1 MGVCVCA
8 WYVLC
13 VLWVGGWVCVCVG
26 GCVCVC
32 GCVWVCVCVCGWVGV
47 CVCVEIVLAIGL
59 LTTKKKILSASTFH
73 PDVEYGLMI
82 G

>member
-13 VLWVGGWVCVCVG
+13 VLWVGGWVCVCMVCVVCVVG
-26 GCVCVC
+26 GW
-32 GCVWVCVCVCGWVGV
+32 VWVCVCV

-59 LTTKKKILSASTFH
+59 LTTKKTILSASTFH

>member
-1 MGVCVCA
+1 MSAGSSLCRMFSSKVGGTEGSAVC
-8 WYVLC
+8 
-13 VLWVGGWVCVCVG
+13 GWVCVCVG
-26 GCVCVC
+26 GCVC
-32 GCVWVCVCVCGWVGV
+32 GCVCVGV

-59 LTTKKKILSASTFH
+59 LTTKKTILSASTFH